1 MSLLEILDSIN
12 NFNGGEN
19 SIKMSGGTILGDILS
34 GAILNIGVIGTL
46 GTFSFVIIISL
57 IMLIWTIV
65 RVLNCPGFSTLI
77 KLFLVLLI
85 LFVPIPFKTLIIL
98 ILTYVLQSCKKIP
111 EVTNI

>member
-19 SIKMSGGTILGDILS
+19 SIKMSGGTVLGDILAGS
-34 GAILNIGVIGTL
+34 ILNLGAIGTL

-57 IMLIWTIV
+57 IIIIWTII

-77 KLFLVLLI
+77 KLFLILLI
-85 LFVPIPFKTLIIL
+85 LFVPIPFKTFIIL
-98 ILTYVLQSCKKIP
+98 ILTYILQSCKKIP
-111 EVTNI
+111 QITNI